1 MRCRSRRPTSP
12 PVASESDDWD
22 FDDADIAATLENSTP
37 APPPPPLPTTT
48 TDTTQKL
55 VAIQAAHEAEAAA
68 GPAREP
74 ESNPEAVEPE
84 AIVREILLRFYERN
98 VPEFA
103 NEEKVAKVG
112 STGAAQIA
120 HLGPVV

>member
-1 MRCRSRRPTSP
+1 VTSL
-12 PVASESDDWD
+12 
-22 FDDADIAATLENSTP
+22 ATQQWT
-37 APPPPPLPTTT
+37 ATATTMT
-48 TDTTQKL
+48 GTTQKL
-55 VAIQAAHEAEAAA
+55 IAIQAAHETEAAA

-74 ESNPEAVEPE
+74 EFDPEAVEPE
-84 AIVREILLRFYERN
+84 AIVREILLRFYKRN

-120 HLGPVV
+120 QLGPVV